1 MSDKFKSV
9 CICFKWVLSFI
20 LLRKFGSIIHDE
32 TATYEGKLSITDFR
46 QLEKF
51 LTLTFLSFHR
61 RRSSGRLA
69 DHEV

>member
-9 CICFKWVLSFI
+9 CIFFKWVISFI
-20 LLRKFGSIIHDE
+20 LLRIFDSIIHDE
-32 TATYEGKLSITDFR
+32 TATYEGKLTLTDFR

-61 RRSSGRLA
+61 RRSSRRVA